1 MAERKVLN
9 KYYPPDFDPAK
20 IPKRRMRKN
29 QQIKVR
35 NMLPMT
41 IRCKICGNYSNE
53 GTKFN
58 MRKEVVI
65 GETYLD
71 KIPIFRFYFKCKMC
85 STEITMKTDPQND
98 HYTVESRAARN
109 CESWCAKED
118 RGDSMK
124 SLENRTLD
132 SKRVMDI
139 LSNPDKIKSMNSRRA
154 RVSNDAMLEAL
165 RRQQKELEEED
176 EALIKYKLHVVN
188 TKSVSGLV
196 VSKSFVGSGLQ
207 MT

>member
-41 IRCKICGNYSNE
+41 I
-53 GTKFN
+53 
-58 MRKEVVI
+58 
-65 GETYLD
+65 
-71 KIPIFRFYFKCKMC
+71 RFYFKCKMC

-139 LSNPDKIKSMNSRRA
+139 LSNLDEIKSMNSRRA

-176 EALIKYKLHVVN
+176 EALIKYKGLKSSQVESNMIHHVHQ
-188 TKSVSGLV
+188 SQIS
-196 VSKSFVGSGLQ
+196 
-207 MT
+207 